1 MTECLIEIV
10 DHASPAAAAKIV
22 AEEAATWIGMCAMG
36 GTSSVVLPG
45 GRSQIAMLAGLA
57 SYHLPWNRITITTT
71 DERQVPLD
79 HPLSNIGNLQ
89 RVFEGRCGAAAKFVA
104 LDGAEAANEIR
115 LPFDL
120 VVLGMGA
127 DGHIASLFPGS
138 NVDGDDPRLLVE
150 TMPDPIPINA
160 PVARRSW
167 NLTAL
172 TQTNRTLLVCTGK
185 AKRAALERA
194 LALSEQSPLSAF
206 LRRAR
211 GLVTVHW
218 AEDQGA

>member
-10 DHASPAAAAKIV
+10 NHSSPADAARIV

-36 GTSSVVLPG
+36 GASTVVLPG
-45 GRSQIAMLAGLA
+45 GRSQGAMLAELA
-57 SYHLPWNRITITTT
+57 SYHLPWNRITLTTT
-71 DERQVPLD
+71 DERQVPVD
-79 HPLSNIGNLQ
+79 HPWSNIGSL
-89 RVFEGRCGAAAKFVA
+89 RRAFEGRCGSAANFVA
-104 LDGAEAANEIR
+104 LDRAGAVSTIC

-120 VVLGMGA
+120 VILGMGA

-138 NVDGDDPRLLVE
+138 TLDGDDPRQLIE
-150 TMPDPIPINA
+150 TMPDPVPINA

-172 TQTNRTLLVCTGK
+172 TQTNRTLLVCAGK

-194 LALSEQSPLSAF
+194 LTSSEPSPLGTF

-211 GLVTVHW
+211 GMVTVHW
-218 AEDQGA
+218 AEDQIA

>member
-10 DHASPAAAAKIV
+10 DHASPAAAARIV
-22 AEEAATWIGMCAMG
+22 AEEAATWIAICAMN

-45 GRSQIAMLAGLA
+45 GRSQIAMLTGLA

-71 DERQVPLD
+71 DERQVPFD
-79 HPLSNIGNLQ
+79 HPLSNIGSLQ
-89 RVFEGRCGAAAKFVA
+89 RVFQGRCGSAAKFVA
-104 LDGAEAANEIR
+104 LDRAEAASDIH

-120 VVLGMGA
+120 VILGMGA
-127 DGHIASLFPGS
+127 DGHIASLFPGFP
-138 NVDGDDPRLLVE
+138 VDGDDPRHLIE
-150 TMPDPIPINA
+150 TMPDPVPINA

-172 TQTNRTLLVCTGK
+172 TQTNRTLLVCAGK

-194 LALSEQSPLSAF
+194 LTSSETSPLAAF

-218 AEDQGA
+218 AEDQMR